1 MKKKYG
7 KILVSVA
14 VILVVY
20 VLAFGY
26 FSTRAA
32 ADTVGG
38 RGADLRNTYF
48 YSLSGT
54 APYARFINKQEGAIY
69 DETDTTDYLNATAT
83 WINTDVALTTKM
95 TTVGGWL
102 LSIPANLPDGPYDLL
117 IYDVSVAA
125 GARSNADV
133 IKLGKHILIRNGRIV
148 EMSSI

>member
-1 MKKKYG
+1 MRKKYG
-7 KILVSVA
+7 KVVTVVLVT
-14 VILVVY
+14 VVMIS
-20 VLAFGY
+20 L
-26 FSTRAA
+26 FSFFTLKTS

-38 RGADLRNTYF
+38 KTAELRYSYF
-48 YSLSGT
+48 YSLTGT

-83 WINTDVALTTKM
+83 WVNTDVALTTKM

-102 LSIPANLPDGPYDLL
+102 LSIPATLPDGPYDLL

-133 IKLGKHILIRNGRIV
+133 IKLGKHILVRNGRIV
-148 EMSSI
+148 EMSTI